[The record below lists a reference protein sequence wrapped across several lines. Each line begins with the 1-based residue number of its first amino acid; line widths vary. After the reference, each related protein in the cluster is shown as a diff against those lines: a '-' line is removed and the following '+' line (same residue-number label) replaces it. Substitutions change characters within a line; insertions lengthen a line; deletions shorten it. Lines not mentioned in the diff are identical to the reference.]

1 VSWYT
6 LFNQETG
13 ALIAPTPKV
22 TLPTAA
28 IGVLITP
35 EEPDQAANDWDAVSR
50 SWVPKPNPTRT
61 LISRKDFLDQF
72 TDAELTAAMQLRRS
86 SNLEV
91 YGAIEKF
98 VLYVKVSTAIDLND
112 PKLITGL
119 AFLVTVGV
127 LAPTRPAQIRT
138 PLPL

>member
-1 VSWYT
+1 MSWYT

-13 ALIAPTPKV
+13 ALIAPTPKA
-22 TLPTAA
+22 TLPTAT

-35 EEPDQAANDWDAVSR
+35 DEPDQAANDWNAVSR

-72 TDAELTAAMQLRRS
+72 TEAELSAAMQLRRS
-86 SNLEV
+86 SDLAV
-91 YGAIEKF
+91 YGAIEVF

-112 PKLITGL
+112 PKLIAGL
-119 AFLVTVGV
+119 DFLVAVGV
-127 LAPTRPAQIRT
+127 LASTRPAQIRT

>member
-22 TLPTAA
+22 TLPTAT

-35 EEPDQAANDWDAVSR
+35 EEPDQAANDWNAVSR
-50 SWVPKPNPTRT
+50 SWVPKPNPTRVI
-61 LISRKDFLDQF
+61 ISRKDFLDQF
-72 TDAELTAAMQLRRS
+72 TAAELSAAMQLRRS
-86 SNLEV
+86 SDLAV
-91 YGAIEKF
+91 FGAIESF
-98 VLYVKVSTAIDLND
+98 VLYVMVSTAIDLND
-112 PKLITGL
+112 PQVIAGL
-119 AFLVTVGV
+119 DFLVTVGV